1 MNRRQ
6 KIIVSITGIFLV
18 LLILVGLTYGY
29 FLTRIQGNTNDKSIS
44 VTTANLRIVYADGNQ
59 NIITKEKIIP
69 GTVIG
74 EKDFT
79 VTNEGNSEADYIVVI
94 DDVSI
99 TNVTTEQATTF
110 ESNDFV
116 YTLTCV
122 QKNKTTNAVSGTC
135 NGVSSETTLPLTN
148 DSIFVSNKIPE
159 NMRQEYVLTVTYKE
173 TGVPQTNDMNKKL
186 EAKVDI
192 KDIKTTNP

>member
-44 VTTANLRIVYADGNQ
+44 VTTANLAIVYGDGTNE
-59 NIITKEKIIP
+59 IITQQKILP

-79 VTNEGNSEADYIVVI
+79 VTNEANAEADYIVII
-94 DDVSI
+94 DG
-99 TNVTTEQATTF
+99 AF
-110 ESNDFV
+110 
-116 YTLTCV
+116 CV
-122 QKNKTTNAVSGTC
+122 
-135 NGVSSETTLPLTN
+135 LP
-148 DSIFVSNKIPE
+148 V
-159 NMRQEYVLTVTYKE
+159 
-173 TGVPQTNDMNKKL
+173 
-186 EAKVDI
+186 
-192 KDIKTTNP
+192 